1 MEADYRLYRALIE
14 EKNTFAHLMQYYFYD
29 FSEFVDMDVED
40 DGLYGSYP
48 YLDSYWMEPGV
59 RFPYLMKVNG
69 KNAGFALVRQI
80 QTREK
85 TYFSMAEFFIMKKYR
100 RSGVGKR
107 AAMELF
113 DLHPGAWEV
122 FQLETNLPAQ
132 RFWNKVISEYTLG
145 VFTERDGQGRK
156 TQVFKSGG

>member
-1 MEADYRLYRALIE
+1 MEVEYRLYPALIE
-14 EKNTFAHLMQYYFYD
+14 EKNTIAHLMQYYFYD

-69 KNAGFALVRQI
+69 KNSGFALVRQI

-122 FQLETNLPAQ
+122 FQLETNMPAQ
-132 RFWNKVISEYTLG
+132 RFWNKVISDYTNG
-145 VFTERDGQGRK
+145 EFTERDDQGRK
-156 TQVFKSGG
+156 TQVFVSGG